1 MTYSLRFT
9 ILPRLIDLVFSA
21 NLEGMGIAEHPR
33 EVRDVGKDTARCWD
47 H

>member
-21 NLEGMGIAEHPR
+21 NLEFIGVAEHPR
-33 EVRDVGKDTARCWD
+33 EVRDVRNDTARCGD
-47 H
+47 Y